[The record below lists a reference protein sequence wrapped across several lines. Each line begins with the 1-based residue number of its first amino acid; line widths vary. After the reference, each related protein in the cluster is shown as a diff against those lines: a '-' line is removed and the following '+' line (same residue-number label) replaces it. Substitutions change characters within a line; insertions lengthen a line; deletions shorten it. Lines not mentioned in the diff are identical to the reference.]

1 MPQYSG
7 QDDHPHT
14 IMPDLPGDPYG
25 RDTDLYPP
33 VQEFMPFDYWA
44 ESNLDANFDQRSAND
59 MVVQSRFSELPNQA
73 QRETTRPQRR
83 RAGHRLQ
90 DGHPS
95 QMRSERIEP
104 LEIVYDIDDAPA
116 QQPRRTNPPVRRR
129 PRLQRDEVVETSI
142 QTRAISADVVTSVA
156 APARRRQRQQSHRQ
170 GNGAWKWS
178 PIVLPGLRDVLEQ
191 CVPTMVMAF
200 SLLFATI
207 LIERLTFLTGVWA
220 LFVLAPSV
228 ALYAVADSAVHPLW
242 KRSAL
247 LNLAAVG
254 VFYPLLIVR
263 QSYLRVPFV
272 EWGNGTLTM
281 PLISTLTV
289 VLVLGALALAAA
301 WMSVDDPEYA
311 GVLFLPAAMLV
322 PFFAGATEIVSLRT
336 ALIIATIVFLASSV
350 LTVVASMLPSAY
362 PMLVAPVALAL
373 EFLVLPLADSSPIF
387 PTGAG
392 TASKLLFFV
401 LLATTVGLT
410 VGMPSLAN
418 WVRSVRDLVRYG
430 NGEVATVPR
439 MTQ

>member
-1 MPQYSG
+1 MPQHSG
-7 QDDHPHT
+7 QNDQPHT

-33 VQEFMPFDYWA
+33 VQEFMRFDYWA
-44 ESNLDANFDQRSAND
+44 ESNLDANFDQQSAD
-59 MVVQSRFSELPNQA
+59 DLVVHNRFSELPNQP
-73 QRETTRPQRR
+73 QRESARPARR

-90 DGHPS
+90 DGHPQ
-95 QMRSERIEP
+95 QMRSANSEP
-104 LEIVYDIDDAPA
+104 LTIVYDINDAPA
-116 QQPRRTNPPVRRR
+116 QQPQRTNAPRRR
-129 PRLQRDEVVETSI
+129 PRARRDEVVETSI
-142 QTRAISADVVTSVA
+142 QTSAVPADLVTSVGTQ
-156 APARRRQRQQSHRQ
+156 PRRRQRQHTQRQ
-170 GNGAWKWS
+170 NNGAWKWS
-178 PIVLPGLRDVLEQ
+178 PIVLPSLREMLEQ
-191 CVPTMVMAF
+191 CVPTLVMAF
-200 SLLFATI
+200 SLLFAI
-207 LIERLTFLTGVWA
+207 VMIERFTFLTGIWA

-228 ALYAVADSAVHPLW
+228 ALYAFADSAVHPLW

-281 PLISTLTV
+281 PLMSTLTV

-336 ALIIATIVFLASSV
+336 ALIIATFVFLASSV
-350 LTVVASMLPSAY
+350 LTVIASMLPGAY
-362 PMLVAPVALAL
+362 PMLVAPAALAL
-373 EFLVLPLADSSPIF
+373 EFFLLPLVDSSPIF

-418 WVRSVRDLVRYG
+418 WVRTVRDLVRYG
-430 NGEVATVPR
+430 TGESPNVRRAIR
-439 MTQ
+439 